1 MHRITECSCVVL
13 HDQLEKFLLGSK
25 MTMNQRVIHLRKRR
39 YVANRNGIRASPAK
53 EIIGG

>member
-39 YVANRNGIRASPAK
+39 YIANRNGIRASPAK